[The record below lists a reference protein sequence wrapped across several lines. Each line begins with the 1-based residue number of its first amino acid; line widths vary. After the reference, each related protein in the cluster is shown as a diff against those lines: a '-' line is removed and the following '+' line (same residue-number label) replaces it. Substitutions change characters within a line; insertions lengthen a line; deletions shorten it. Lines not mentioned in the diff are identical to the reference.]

1 MGFVEDLTGSDLYA
15 IPSSEPPKQRINLFG
30 TAVAGLTHQ
39 MSQRIT
45 MQEHA
50 ILAARNQYLM
60 QEQEHKY
67 QDARQYLND
76 DDCIGS
82 EYIMSDDERAR
93 RYTQAERILE
103 SIREPTDFSKSV
115 NSPSGF

>member
-1 MGFVEDLTGSDLYA
+1 MGFVEDLTGSDLYG
-15 IPSSEPPKQRINLFG
+15 IPSPEPPKQRINLFG

-60 QEQEHKY
+60 QDQEHKY

-76 DDCIGS
+76 DDDFNTV
-82 EYIMSDDERAR
+82 IMSDAERAR
-93 RYTQAERILE
+93 RRSQAEEILQ
-103 SIREPTDFSKSV
+103 SIQEPTDWSKCV